1 MPTGPTAAP
10 VHVSS
15 QSFPLSHSSFCQV
28 GRLTPE
34 SMCWFYSDAAVV
46 EQNGDGS
53 CDFGTDVT
61 MVNLAQALARYVRRE
76 IACLSLTGKLAMMQL
91 GI

>member
-1 MPTGPTAAP
+1 MNDGRNVFAEDDSLMPTGPTAAP

-34 SMCWFYSDAAVV
+34 SMCWLYSDAAV
-46 EQNGDGS
+46 
-53 CDFGTDVT
+53 GTV
-61 MVNLAQALARYVRRE
+61 LCRIE
-76 IACLSLTGKLAMMQL
+76 W
-91 GI
+91 